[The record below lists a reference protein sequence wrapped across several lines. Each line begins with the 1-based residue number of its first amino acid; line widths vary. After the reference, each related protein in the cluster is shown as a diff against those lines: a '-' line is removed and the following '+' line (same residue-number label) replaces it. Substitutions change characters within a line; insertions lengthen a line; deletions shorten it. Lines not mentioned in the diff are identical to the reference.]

1 MNSVSKSPQGATSAN
16 GNTAKEFLNRYR
28 ALLIR
33 RDSIQR
39 TIDMAYDRAY
49 STSAGVKEVVVQ
61 SNGIPD
67 RMAEEVVNIVE
78 ETKLLDRVKAQIEEA
93 LAEILKAIDSVQN
106 ETQKA
111 VLTLRYVE
119 GLSWK
124 NIEKAIHYERRQTFV
139 IHGRALR
146 AIRRYLEKAHPNAP
160 EDVLE

>member
-1 MNSVSKSPQGATSAN
+1 
-16 GNTAKEFLNRYR
+16 
-28 ALLIR
+28 
-33 RDSIQR
+33 
-39 TIDMAYDRAY
+39 MAYDRAY

>member
-1 MNSVSKSPQGATSAN
+1 M
-16 GNTAKEFLNRYR
+16 
-28 ALLIR
+28 IR